1 MAIFAGKGPLFAGVM
16 MAVPVLLV
24 GAPLVVADVYLR
36 KPEPTVEDCRA
47 VLAKAARRPAVLGA
61 PKTAPV
67 TVVASAKPAEV
78 RPAQSLLSMLSPDQ
92 IAASLAPASRPA
104 QKPAMSAAIVGTPN
118 LVPTPKAAG
127 APVRTASA
135 RPTPPAAAPA
145 RPARVA
151 ALGRTA
157 PLPRGAAAQGS
168 PLSCA
173 GQGAF
178 GLACGS
184 AAAQKPA
191 IQAQLSYNR
200 LNTHCAGLITAYG
213 RGGLEGSMIYAM
225 TASQQSARNAGASPD
240 VEEAQVK
247 RALQKALSITGSAP
261 KDVLAALNSVEAAY
275 GGCPGYDTA
284 RNALRSTVALVQSE
298 LQIDQPT
305 ATPGYGAAL
314 ANPGLPT
321 AGSLGTASYS
331 TTIVR

>member
-1 MAIFAGKGPLFAGVM
+1 M
-16 MAVPVLLV
+16 MAAPVLLV
-24 GAPLVVADVYLR
+24 GAPLVLADVYLR
-36 KPEPTVEDCRA
+36 KPEPTVEECRV
-47 VLAKAARRPAVLGA
+47 VLAKAARRPAVLAA
-61 PKTAPV
+61 PKAAPV
-67 TVVASAKPAEV
+67 TVVASAKRAEI
-78 RPAQSLLSMLSPDQ
+78 RPAQSLPSIFSPEQ
-92 IAASLAPASRPA
+92 VAASLAPPSRPA
-104 QKPAMSAAIVGTPN
+104 QKPAMSAAIVGTPK
-118 LVPTPKAAG
+118 LVPTPKAPG
-127 APVRTASA
+127 APVRTANA
-135 RPTPPAAAPA
+135 RPTAPVAAPTPA

-157 PLPRGAAAQGS
+157 PLPRGVAAPAS

-173 GQGAF
+173 GQSAT

-200 LNTHCAGLITAYG
+200 LNTRCAGVISAYG
-213 RGGLEGSMIYAM
+213 RGGLEGAMIYAM
-225 TASQQSARNAGASPD
+225 TASQQSARNAGAAPD

-247 RALQKALSITGSAP
+247 RALQKALSITGSPP
-261 KDVLAALNSVEAAY
+261 KDVLAALSSVEAAY

-305 ATPGYGAAL
+305 ATPGFGAAL
-314 ANPGLPT
+314 ANPGLPS